1 MKKQKLIQ
9 KYDKDIIITE
19 VNGKVDVVTFCYT
32 AKSIV
37 HDFYTR
43 QKKKDL
49 ESDKIALIT
58 VASKIVRSDIKCM
71 IISKHSYPISIW
83 SRINKFPHQV
93 LADVFEIILG

>member
-1 MKKQKLIQ
+1 MKRKTYA
-9 KYDKDIIITE
+9 KYEKDIVITD
-19 VNGKVDVVTFCYT
+19 VDGNVDVTFCYT
-32 AKSIV
+32 AKSIL

-49 ESDKIALIT
+49 ESDNIALIT

-71 IISKHSYPISIW
+71 IISKQSYPISIW